1 MPDFDTRTPQEPDEP
16 SRHRIASIAEKLRAL
31 LVAARSRVGLIA
43 NRVRSLL
50 SATTLRRLLIGG
62 GALFFVA
69 VAVPVGLLI
78 YPSGGKGTQ
87 RVAED
92 HSSGGIGDQKWEAK
106 NANLKRLAACPD
118 GGGGHKPGVPG
129 DNSRGS
135 KVVFVSG
142 PQISVTPLQIWTE
155 DPTHPSMEM
164 YAVNADGSDL
174 VQLTSATASELR
186 ILNILPDGRAMRF
199 VWSSDGSTV
208 QEISYDDPNLLPD
221 GAMGAC
227 SPDDKKLATV
237 TTDTSRA
244 TGDTSSAPPDDVD
257 LSVRTSAD
265 TTGVPDHGEDY
276 SDESSP
282 VFSPDS
288 EKLAFINTAEVYV
301 ANADGSA
308 QRKLTNNVYYADYT
322 ETLVF
327 SPDSKKIAFVGQLPG
342 GPNATD
348 LFVINV
354 DGTGL
359 TRLTSNPSNKYEIDL
374 DAAYL
379 FSPDSKKIGFVVY
392 HLVREPG
399 RGYQPVDHIE
409 HDMYVVNVDG
419 TGLTRL
425 THSEFREVGVVTWAG
440 E

>member
-1 MPDFDTRTPQEPDEP
+1 
-16 SRHRIASIAEKLRAL
+16 
-31 LVAARSRVGLIA
+31 
-43 NRVRSLL
+43 
-50 SATTLRRLLIGG
+50 
-62 GALFFVA
+62 
-69 VAVPVGLLI
+69 
-78 YPSGGKGTQ
+78 
-87 RVAED
+87 
-92 HSSGGIGDQKWEAK
+92 
-106 NANLKRLAACPD
+106 
-118 GGGGHKPGVPG
+118 
-129 DNSRGS
+129 
-135 KVVFVSG
+135 
-142 PQISVTPLQIWTE
+142 
-155 DPTHPSMEM
+155 MEM

-199 VWSSDGSTV
+199 IWSSDGSTV
-208 QEISYDDPNLLPD
+208 QQISYDDPNLLPG
-221 GAMGAC
+221 GAIGAC

-237 TTDTSRA
+237 TTDTRRA
-244 TGDTSSAPPDDVD
+244 PGDTSSAPPDDVD
-257 LSVRTSAD
+257 LSVRTSEGS
-265 TTGVPDHGEDY
+265 TGVRDHGDDY

-301 ANADGSA
+301 ANADGSD
-308 QRKLTNNVYYADYT
+308 QRKLTNNVDYT
-322 ETLVF
+322 EAPVF

-342 GPNATD
+342 GPNTTD

-359 TRLTSNPSNKYEIDL
+359 SRLTSNPSNKYEIDL